1 MGKQKHNV
9 QKATMQFMK
18 VMLCNREDR
27 DENLYQLDPAICSFL
42 LVSIISS
49 PDSAVRIIWDNF
61 YPLFS

>member
-9 QKATMQFMK
+9 QKPIMQFMK
-18 VMLCNREDR
+18 VMLCDREEG

-49 PDSAVRIIWDNF
+49 PDSAVRIIWANF
-61 YPLFS
+61 DPLIS